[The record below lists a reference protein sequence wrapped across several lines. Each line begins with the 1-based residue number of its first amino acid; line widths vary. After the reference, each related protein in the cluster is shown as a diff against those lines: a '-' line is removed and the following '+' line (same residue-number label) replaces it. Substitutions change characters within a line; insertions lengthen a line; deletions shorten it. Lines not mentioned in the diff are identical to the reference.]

1 MISPSIIVSLGWED
15 YEYNVDDLEYM
26 ETLGEFAWH
35 SDELEDPRC
44 YSEYYL
50 ASNEDIFS
58 MLEERGDFICNKY
71 YSLGSQHYD
80 SMEEY
85 CYWEDTSTHWEEEY
99 ELFCEQQTSYTK
111 QEDLEFDSK
120 FDLQQQQL
128 IKRKDKINN
137 KRKKHNKDKLS
148 YEFRYK
154 NFYKCTCERCQMGK
168 QHKHLRAQKVYY
180 EQEETWD
187 NYYFSHFDWEDYY
200 NTYQEYYDE
209 DEPLDWD
216 APWTEIC
223 GHTLSY
229 NDWLDEVGST
239 HLRSDFDWS
248 DYVDETG
255 KVLESWEIRNKE
267 VEEST
272 RAWSCEYC
280 GQVVCACDVWEV

>member
-168 QHKHLRAQKVYY
+168 QHKHLRAQKVYAPDEVFGRGLY
-180 EQEETWD
+180 SNGEDIYITSIEELD
-187 NYYFSHFDWEDYY
+187 
-200 NTYQEYYDE
+200 YYDE
-209 DEPLDWD
+209 EYTDHW
-216 APWTEIC
+216 
-223 GHTLSY
+223 
-229 NDWLDEVGST
+229 
-239 HLRSDFDWS
+239 DWS